1 MDTGDE
7 GVVRRSNKPDEAE
20 ILDQD
25 QQQQVID
32 SLKSQYESMI
42 KSQRYA
48 FIILVSIVSIVC
60 FFAANSTGQYKIF
73 IAAAISYISLIAC
86 DVLNQ
91 SWCWIITAGFELIS
105 LFVSYQNRY
114 YIQRLAL
121 IAVHI
126 GYLILVMFLVSS
138 HHFSKSFPDEINR
151 LQKLKYGSKL
161 A

>member
-7 GVVRRSNKPDEAE
+7 VVRRNIKPDEAE

-32 SLKSQYESMI
+32 NLKAEYESML
-42 KSQRYA
+42 KTQRIA
-48 FIILVSIVSIVC
+48 FSILVAIVSIVC

-73 IAAAISYISLIAC
+73 IAGAFSYISLILC
-86 DVLNQ
+86 DNFNK
-91 SWCWIITAGFELIS
+91 SWCWLVTAGFELVS
-105 LFVSYQNRY
+105 LFISYQNRY
-114 YIQRLAL
+114 NIQRLAL
-121 IAVHI
+121 ISIHI
-126 GYLILVMFLVSS
+126 GYLILIIFLVSS
-138 HHFSKSFPDEINR
+138 HHFSQSFPDEINR